1 MPPCTPSLI
10 VAERWDGHGASETP
24 GEILAASHRRGCGP
38 LCWRLPRRTLAFDG
52 SPGSPWIMVP
62 SDVRGAFERVRAA
75 GIALADSAIG
85 RPHLGVK
92 CGFNLAFVVTSVE
105 GGTDDV
111 ASIVASNGRRG
122 SVERGLLRP
131 AVRGE
136 GVHPWRT
143 PEVGGHLIW
152 THGPSGAPLERLPT
166 HATRWLT
173 PWRQQLAARADARGA
188 RWWTL
193 FRVEA
198 ARCDRPRVLW
208 ADLGRA
214 PRATMVPAGD
224 PIIPLNSCYVT
235 LCREEQDA
243 LALVAILNSPLADAW
258 LAALAE
264 PARGGYHRFLGWT
277 MSLLPLPR
285 DWLRAR
291 DILAPLAVEVM
302 GRDQELQRIG
312 PELLDACLAAYRV
325 RHHDVEPLL
334 TWFTG

>member
-1 MPPCTPSLI
+1 
-10 VAERWDGHGASETP
+10 
-24 GEILAASHRRGCGP
+24 
-38 LCWRLPRRTLAFDG
+38 
-52 SPGSPWIMVP
+52 
-62 SDVRGAFERVRAA
+62 
-75 GIALADSAIG
+75 
-85 RPHLGVK
+85 
-92 CGFNLAFVVTSVE
+92 
-105 GGTDDV
+105 
-111 ASIVASNGRRG
+111 
-122 SVERGLLRP
+122 
-131 AVRGE
+131 
-136 GVHPWRT
+136 
-143 PEVGGHLIW
+143 
-152 THGPSGAPLERLPT
+152 
-166 HATRWLT
+166 
-173 PWRQQLAARADARGA
+173 
-188 RWWTL
+188 
-193 FRVEA
+193 
-198 ARCDRPRVLW
+198 
-208 ADLGRA
+208 
-214 PRATMVPAGD
+214 MVPAGD